1 MATYLR
7 PGVFVEETL
16 TPLND
21 TGASNSDSLAA
32 FVGTSSRGGPIGP
45 TLVSSWTHYQQL
57 FGNIRDTQ
65 TNDLGYAVYSFF
77 QNGGSRCY
85 VVRAVSSDA
94 TAASVTLDDGGGSP
108 VNIATITAKSP
119 GVWANNTSPN
129 PGVFV
134 QVTDVSGGRFNL
146 EVTVGSG
153 ANLVAREN
161 FVDLSMNPNDGRNAV
176 TIVNSPTVGSKYVNL
191 TSLLAGA
198 WTSAFTPE
206 ANVSAVALT
215 GGSDGVA
222 TVNYADATEL
232 LEEVPNNLVLN
243 IPGVTDSTTI
253 NTVTSW
259 ASGTGRVF
267 VVVDGPK
274 PAVGDVNTDV
284 SGDLTTQVGGLTVT
298 SHAAVYG
305 PWLYIQDPAS
315 TVSGALRLTA
325 PGGAVV
331 GQYIRNDVSRNVAK
345 APAGTGTALRGVLN
359 AYVKFTDA
367 QLDTLNQAHVN
378 VIRNVPG
385 AGVCIMGARSLS
397 KGYPD
402 RYINI
407 RRTLMLLKADLVSLT
422 NFAVFE
428 PNSETLWQT
437 IESVVDGYLNNQ
449 FGAGL
454 FAGSTPE
461 QAYFVQCDAEIN
473 DAAAINAGV
482 VNVRVGVALQNPA
495 EFVVIHLGQFDGGAN
510 VSDSLTE
517 A

>member
-21 TGASNSDSLAA
+21 TNTSNSDSLAA

-45 TLVSSWTHYQQL
+45 TLVTSWTHYQQL

-65 TNDLGYAVYSFF
+65 TNDLGYGVYSFF

-94 TAASVTLDDGGGSP
+94 TAATVTLDDGAAEDP
-108 VNIATITAKSP
+108 VDILTVTAKSP
-119 GVWANNTSPN
+119 GVWANNSSPN

-134 QVTDVSGGRFNL
+134 QVTDVSAGRFNL

-176 TIVNSPTVGSKYVNL
+176 TIINSPTAAR
-191 TSLLAGA
+191 TA
-198 WTSAFTPE
+198 AFVPDENTT
-206 ANVSAVALT
+206 AVALS
-215 GGSDGVA
+215 GGTDGAAAVD
-222 TVNYADATEL
+222 YAAATEL
-232 LEEVPNNLVLN
+232 LSEVPNNLVLN
-243 IPGVTDSTTI
+243 LPGVTDTTVL
-253 NTVTSW
+253 NSVTAW
-259 ASGTGRVF
+259 AAETGRVF
-267 VVVDGPK
+267 VVIDGPE

-284 SGDLTTQVGGLTVT
+284 AGDLAVQVSALTVT

-305 PWLYIQDPAS
+305 PWLFIQDPAS
-315 TVSGALRLTA
+315 SVSGALRLTA

-331 GQYIRNDVSRNVAK
+331 GQYIRNDVARNVAK

-359 AYVKFTDA
+359 TYVKFTDA

-402 RYINI
+402 RYINV
-407 RRTLMLLKADLVSLT
+407 RRTLMLLKADLVALT

-428 PNSETLWQT
+428 PNSHTLWQT

-449 FGAGL
+449 FGAGM
-454 FAGSTPE
+454 FAGSTPD

-473 DAAAINAGV
+473 TPASINSGV
-482 VNVRVGVALQNPA
+482 VNIRVGVALQNPA
-495 EFVVIHLGQFDGGAN
+495 EFVVIHLGQFDGGSN
-510 VSDSLTE
+510 VEDSLE